1 MPQILCGYWV
11 NKMTFSYQLEQMKQ
25 KALERCSGAFARAEE
40 ISFITS
46 ARVLEAFQEERVRA
60 GFLQGSTGYGYDDAG
75 RDALDRVLARSL
87 EAEYAI
93 VRPHIISGTHALA
106 VALFGILRPGD
117 VMLSVTGKPYD
128 TLDQVIGLEPGDG
141 SLKEFGVMYDQVDF
155 TPDGGLDFEGIRAK
169 LSEKVR
175 MVYLQ
180 KSKGYQAR
188 PTLTSE
194 QIGKVCRFVKEL
206 RPDVCVMVDNCYG
219 EFTEEHEPTYY
230 GVDVIVGSMIK
241 NPGGGLAKIGGY
253 VAGKAWA
260 VEKIAQRITVP
271 GVGRESGATLNTL
284 QDFYQGLFLAPHTV
298 LQAKK
303 TAIFA
308 AALFEDMGLQV
319 NPLVDEKRPDI
330 IQTIICGKPEGL
342 IAFCKGIQA
351 GAPVDSYVT
360 PEPWAMPGYTDPVIM
375 AAGAFVGGASIE
387 LSADGPMR
395 PPYIAFFQGGLT
407 FETGMI
413 GILKAAENILADQ
426 QN

>member
-11 NKMTFSYQLEQMKQ
+11 NNMAFSYELEQLKT
-25 KALERCSGAFARAEE
+25 KALERCFSAFARAEE
-40 ISFITS
+40 ISFVTS
-46 ARVLEAFQEERVRA
+46 ARVLDAFQQERVRA
-60 GFLQGSTGYGYDDAG
+60 GYLQGSTGYGYDDAG

-87 EAEYAI
+87 EAEDAI
-93 VRPHIISGTHALA
+93 VRPHIISGTHALT
-106 VALFGILRPGD
+106 VALFGILRPDD

-128 TLDQVIGLEPGDG
+128 TLDQVIGLEEGDG
-141 SLKEFGVMYDQVDF
+141 SLKEFGVCYDQVDF
-155 TPDGGLDFEGIRAK
+155 TAQGEIDYDAIAAK
-169 LSEKVR
+169 LTDRVR
-175 MVYLQ
+175 MVYIQ
-180 KSKGYQAR
+180 KSKGYQNR

-194 QIGKVCRFVKEL
+194 EIGKICHFVKA
-206 RPDVCVMVDNCYG
+206 RKSDVCVMVDNCYG

-230 GVDVIVGSMIK
+230 GVDVMVGSMIK

-253 VAGKAWA
+253 VAGKSWA

-271 GVGRESGATLNTL
+271 GVGRESGASLNTL
-284 QDFYQGLFLAPHTV
+284 QDFYQGLFLAPHVV

-308 AALFEDMGLQV
+308 SALFDLMGYQV
-319 NPLVDEKRPDI
+319 NPTTDALRPDI
-330 IQTIICGKPEGL
+330 IQTIICGCPEGL

-360 PEPWAMPGYTDPVIM
+360 PEPWAMPGYIDPVIM
-375 AAGAFVGGASIE
+375 AAGSFVGGASIE

-395 PPYIAFFQGGLT
+395 EPYIAFFQGGLT

-413 GILKAAENILADQ
+413 GIMKAAELMMKAK
-426 QN
+426 

>member
-1 MPQILCGYWV
+1 MD
-11 NKMTFSYQLEQMKQ
+11 FSTELINLKD
-25 KALERCSGAFARAEE
+25 KALQRCSHAFAREE
-40 ISFITS
+40 AISFITS
-46 ARVLEAFQEERVRA
+46 ARVLQAFQSERVRA
-60 GFLQGSTGYGYDDAG
+60 GYLQGSTGYGYDDAG
-75 RDALDRVLARSL
+75 RDALDRVLAKSL
-87 EAEYAI
+87 EAEDAI
-93 VRPHIISGTHALA
+93 VRPHIISGTHALT

-128 TLDQVIGLEPGDG
+128 TLDQVIGLEQGDG
-141 SLKEFGVMYDQVDF
+141 SLQEFGVAYDQVDF
-155 TPDGGLDFEGIRAK
+155 TPQGNIDFEGIRSK
-169 LSEKVR
+169 LSSKVR
-175 MVYLQ
+175 MVYIQ

-188 PTLTSE
+188 PTLTSQ
-194 QIGKVCRFVKEL
+194 QIGEICDFVKGIS
-206 RPDVCVMVDNCYG
+206 PHVCVMVDNCYG

-241 NPGGGLAKIGGY
+241 NAGGGLAKIGGY

-271 GVGRESGATLNTL
+271 GVGRESGASLNTL

-308 AALFEDMGLQV
+308 AALFEEMGYEV
-319 NPLVDEKRPDI
+319 SPGFDAPRADI
-330 IQTIICGKPEGL
+330 IQTIVCGKPEGL

-375 AAGAFVGGASIE
+375 AAGSFVGGASIE

-395 PPYIAFFQGGLT
+395 EPYIAFFQGGLT

-413 GILKAAENILADQ
+413 GILKAAQMMLETK
-426 QN
+426 

>member
-1 MPQILCGYWV
+1 MA
-11 NKMTFSYQLEQMKQ
+11 FSYELEQMKN

-40 ISFITS
+40 IAFVTS

-60 GFLQGSTGYGYDDAG
+60 GYLQGSTGYGYDDAG

-87 EAEYAI
+87 EAEDAI
-93 VRPHIISGTHALA
+93 VRPHIISGTHALT

-128 TLDQVIGLEPGDG
+128 TLDQVIGLEEGDG
-141 SLKEFGVMYDQVDF
+141 SLKEFGVAYDQVDF
-155 TPDGGLDFEGIRAK
+155 TAQGGIDFDAIEAK
-169 LSEKVR
+169 LNCKVK
-175 MVYLQ
+175 MVYIQ

-188 PTLTSE
+188 PTLTGE
-194 QIGKVCRFVKEL
+194 QIGEICRFVKE
-206 RPDVCVMVDNCYG
+206 RKSDVCVMVDNCYG

-230 GVDVIVGSMIK
+230 GADIIVGSMIK

-271 GVGRESGATLNTL
+271 GVGRESGASLNTL

-308 AALFEDMGLQV
+308 AALFEDMAYEV
-319 NPLVDEKRPDI
+319 NPKFDSPRPDI
-330 IQTIICGKPEGL
+330 IQTIVCGKPEGL

-375 AAGAFVGGASIE
+375 AAGSFVGGASIE

-395 PPYIAFFQGGLT
+395 DPYIAFFQGGLT

-413 GILKAAENILADQ
+413 GILKAAQMMLETK
-426 QN
+426 

>member
-1 MPQILCGYWV
+1 MA
-11 NKMTFSYQLEQMKQ
+11 FSHQLEQMKI

-40 ISFITS
+40 IAFVTS
-46 ARVLEAFQEERVRA
+46 ARVLEAFQEQRVRA

-87 EAEYAI
+87 EAEDAI
-93 VRPHIISGTHALA
+93 VRPHIISGTHALT
-106 VALFGILRPGD
+106 VALFGVLRPGD

-128 TLDQVIGLEPGDG
+128 TLDQVIGLEEGDG
-141 SLKEFGVMYDQVDF
+141 SLKEFGIGYDQVDF
-155 TPDGGLDFEGIRAK
+155 TSDNHIDLAAIRAK
-169 LSEKVR
+169 LTDQVR
-175 MVYLQ
+175 MVYIQ

-194 QIGKVCRFVKEL
+194 QIGEICRFVKEL
-206 RPDVCVMVDNCYG
+206 KPDVCVMVDNCYG

-230 GVDVIVGSMIK
+230 GVDIIVGSMIK

-271 GVGRESGATLNTL
+271 GVGRESGASLNTL

-308 AALFEDMGLQV
+308 AALFEDMGYHV
-319 NPLVDEKRPDI
+319 NPLFDAVRPDI
-330 IQTIICGKPEGL
+330 IQTIVCGKPEGL

-375 AAGAFVGGASIE
+375 AAGSFVGGASIE

-395 PPYIAFFQGGLT
+395 EPYIAFFQGGLT

-413 GILKAAENILADQ
+413 GILKAAELMLETK
-426 QN
+426 

>member
-1 MPQILCGYWV
+1 MEI
-11 NKMTFSYQLEQMKQ
+11 SLELLELKN
-25 KALERCSGAFARAEE
+25 KALERCSGAFARAEA
-40 ISFITS
+40 ISFATS
-46 ARVLEAFQEERVRA
+46 ARVLDAFQEQRVRA

-75 RDALDRVLARSL
+75 RDALDRVLAVSL
-87 EAEYAI
+87 EAEDAI
-93 VRPHIISGTHALA
+93 VRPHIISGTHALT

-128 TLDQVIGLEPGDG
+128 TLDQVIGLEKGDG
-141 SLKEFGVMYDQVDF
+141 SLKEFGVEFDQVDF
-155 TPDGGLDFEGIRAK
+155 TPKGEIDYGAIRCK
-169 LSEKVR
+169 LNDRVR
-175 MVYLQ
+175 MVYIQ

-188 PTLTSE
+188 PTLTSA
-194 QIGKVCRFVKEL
+194 QIGEICEFVKGIK
-206 RPDVCVMVDNCYG
+206 PDVCVMVDNCYG

-230 GVDVIVGSMIK
+230 GADVIVGSMIK

-271 GVGRESGATLNTL
+271 GVGRESGASLNTL

-308 AALFEDMGLQV
+308 AALFEEMGYDV
-319 NPLVDEKRPDI
+319 SPSFDAPRPDI
-330 IQTIICGKPEGL
+330 IQTIICGQPEGL

-375 AAGAFVGGASIE
+375 AAGSFVGGASIE

-395 PPYIAFFQGGLT
+395 EPYIAFFQGGLT

-413 GILKAAENILADQ
+413 GILKAAQLMMEIK
-426 QN
+426 

>member
-1 MPQILCGYWV
+1 MA
-11 NKMTFSYQLEQMKQ
+11 FSYELEQMKN

-40 ISFITS
+40 IAFVTS

-60 GFLQGSTGYGYDDAG
+60 GYLQGSTGYGYDDAG

-87 EAEYAI
+87 EAEDAI
-93 VRPHIISGTHALA
+93 VRPHIISGTHALT

-128 TLDQVIGLEPGDG
+128 TLDQVIGLEEGDG
-141 SLKEFGVMYDQVDF
+141 SLKEFGVAYDQVDF
-155 TPDGGLDFEGIRAK
+155 TAQGGIDFDAIKAK
-169 LSEKVR
+169 LNCKVK
-175 MVYLQ
+175 MVYIQ

-188 PTLTSE
+188 PTLTGE
-194 QIGKVCRFVKEL
+194 QIGEICRFVKE
-206 RPDVCVMVDNCYG
+206 RKSDVCVMVDNCYG

-230 GVDVIVGSMIK
+230 GADIIVGSMIK

-271 GVGRESGATLNTL
+271 GVGRESGASLNTL

-308 AALFEDMGLQV
+308 AALFEDMAYEV
-319 NPLVDEKRPDI
+319 NPKFDAPRPDI
-330 IQTIICGKPEGL
+330 IQTIVCGKPEGL

-375 AAGAFVGGASIE
+375 AAGSFVGGASIE

-395 PPYIAFFQGGLT
+395 DPYIAFFQGGLT

-413 GILKAAENILADQ
+413 GILKAAQMMLETK
-426 QN
+426 